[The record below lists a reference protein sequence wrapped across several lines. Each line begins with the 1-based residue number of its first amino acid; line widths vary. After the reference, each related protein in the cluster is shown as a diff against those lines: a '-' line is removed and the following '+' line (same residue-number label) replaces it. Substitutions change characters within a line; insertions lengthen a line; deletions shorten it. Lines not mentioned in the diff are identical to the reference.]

1 MGRLRMWKLLTAII
15 SAIFLLSGCNG
26 QSTAEEEPA
35 LKSRSES
42 IPATAIKQ
50 TPAIDR
56 LPPQLHSGEFQLPV
70 PMGDAINT
78 AGAEDSPFIAANG
91 NSLYFFFT
99 PDGTIPAEKQL
110 TDGVTGIYVSQK
122 VEGQWKPAERVL
134 LQKSDDLA
142 LDGCVF
148 VQGNQM
154 WFCSARAGNYRNIDF
169 WIAEY
174 KDGKWTNWQ
183 NAGKLLNQD
192 YEIGEMHITADGNE
206 IYFHSMQA
214 GGKGGVDIW
223 VTRKVNNKWQTPEN
237 VAAVNTTDNEGWPFV
252 SQDGKE
258 LWFNR
263 TYLGSPALFRSKKV
277 DGQWTEP
284 ELIVS
289 QFAGEPTLDND
300 GNLYFVHHFYWD
312 GKMLEA
318 DIYVAYRK

>member
-1 MGRLRMWKLLTAII
+1 MWKSLAVVIAMLL
-15 SAIFLLSGCNG
+15 LLSGCGG
-26 QSTAEEEPA
+26 QSIEEEKTT
-35 LKSRSES
+35 LKSRLES
-42 IPATAIKQ
+42 IPTTAVKQ
-50 TPAIDR
+50 SPKIDR
-56 LPPQLHSGEFQLPV
+56 LPPILHSSEFQPPV
-70 PMGDAINT
+70 PLGDAINT
-78 AGAEDSPFIAANG
+78 SGAEDSPFITPDG

-122 VEGQWKPAERVL
+122 VNGQWQPAERVL
-134 LQKSDDLA
+134 LQKQGEVA
-142 LDGCVF
+142 LDGCEF
-148 VQGNQM
+148 IQGNQM
-154 WFCSARAGNYRNIDF
+154 WFCSARIGNYRNIDF

-192 YEIGEMHITADGNE
+192 YQIGEMHITADGNE
-206 IYFHSMQA
+206 LYFHSMQV
-214 GGKGGVDIW
+214 GGKGGIDIW
-223 VTRKVNNKWQTPEN
+223 VTRKVNNEWQVPEN
-237 VAAVNTTDNEGWPFV
+237 VEAINTTDNEGWPFV
-252 SQDGKE
+252 TQDGKE
-258 LWFNR
+258 LWFLR

-277 DGQWTEP
+277 DGQWSEP

-312 GKMLEA
+312 SKLLEA

>member
-1 MGRLRMWKLLTAII
+1 MWKLLTII
-15 SAIFLLSGCNG
+15 TSAILLLSGCNEQPG
-26 QSTAEEEPA
+26 VEEEPT
-35 LKSRSES
+35 LKSRLEA

-56 LPPQLHSGEFQLPV
+56 LPPQLHSDEFQLPV
-70 PMGDAINT
+70 PLGDAINT
-78 AGAEDSPFIAANG
+78 AGAEDSPFITTDG
-91 NSLYFFFT
+91 NSLYFLFT

-110 TDGVTGIYVSQK
+110 IDGVTGIYVSQK
-122 VEGQWKPAERVL
+122 VGGQWQQAERVL
-134 LQKSDDLA
+134 LQQLDEVA

-148 VQGNQM
+148 VQGKQM
-154 WFCSARAGNYRNIDF
+154 WFCSARVGNYRNIDF

-183 NAGKLLNQD
+183 NAGKLLNQE

-223 VTRKVNNKWQTPEN
+223 VTRKVNNEWQIPEN
-237 VAAVNTTDNEGWPFV
+237 VAAANTTDNEGWPFV

-263 TYLGSPALFRSKKV
+263 TYLGSPALFRSKQV
-277 DGQWTEP
+277 NGQWTEP